1 MYHNRLTVMRLAAF
15 ALTGLLILAVSSS
28 VQAEQQGK
36 GPVKVFI
43 LAGQSNMVGDGHIDP
58 AEKKGTLAYMVRNS
72 DKKDKFKHLVDKDG
86 RWLVR
91 DDVWYFQRQV
101 LKKGRGQSQKVET
114 IDVAS
119 GLRPGF
125 QGRAGKLKIGPELQ
139 FGHVMGDLFDNQV
152 LLIKT
157 AWGGKS
163 LAVDFRPPS
172 AGEPSFELKT
182 SKNGAKPEIGKY
194 YRLMMSD
201 VRYVLGNLK
210 KFFPRYNGQ
219 GYEIVGFGWHQGW
232 NDGVN
237 QLYAAEYE
245 KNLPLLIQDIRK
257 DLGAKDLPVVIA
269 SSGFGGHSD
278 KLLGVRRRIKQV
290 VEPAQVAVAKKMH
303 NVICVETRD
312 HFRPP
317 EESPTGASYHWN
329 SNAETYFLIGDAMG
343 KAMKDL
349 LHKTADGE

>member
-1 MYHNRLTVMRLAAF
+1 MYHNRSIVIRLAAF
-15 ALTGLLILAVSSS
+15 ALTGLLIFAVLSS

-101 LKKGRGQSQKVET
+101 LKKGRGESQKVET
-114 IDVAS
+114 IDITG
-119 GLRPGF
+119 GLRPGL
-125 QGRAGKLKIGPELQ
+125 QGRADKLKIGPELQ
-139 FGHVMGDLFDNQV
+139 FGHVMGDHFDNQV

-210 KFFPRYNGQ
+210 KFFPQYNGQ

-349 LHKTADGE
+349 LHETADGE